1 MTDPQ
6 LRDHLRAEVHALGA
20 PADVA
25 DDVDLFAT
33 AALTSM
39 QLLELIN
46 RLEDAFGVVVEERD
60 VAAGRLRSIASL
72 TDLVRA
78 RRGVA

>member
-1 MTDPQ
+1 MTDTE

-46 RLEDAFGVVVEERD
+46 RLEDAFAVVVEERD
-60 VAAGRLRSIASL
+60 VAAGRLRSIAAL
-72 TDLVRA
+72 TALVRA